1 MRREDGEGEG
11 GGGAGRGS
19 SKPSEDRTGDQL
31 ISKEE
36 SAHAGELTG
45 NDNKL
50 EEEFLQD
57 CRGVFAF

>member
-45 NDNKL
+45 NYNKL
-50 EEEFLQD
+50 KK
-57 CRGVFAF
+57 VFAF